1 MILIPSVTE
10 EQLLPPDG
18 QCSWQQYWIGYDL
31 YFTWTGYYLIY
42 ATLTCISTQLS
53 EEKKLLSR
61 DLISVPISTY
71 FLANELLNE
80 KGCLYFHVPHKCEL
94 PAAVYYMYIAPCV
107 YSVLMY
113 IYVWPAISR
122 SMKHEEQKSDE
133 HLWTMNNNESDHIF
147 YMPLLCSSRWNFN
160 RRKYLLKKEEEFG

>member
-1 MILIPSVTE
+1 MRLSLVF
-10 EQLLPPDG
+10 LLN
-18 QCSWQQYWIGYDL
+18 
-31 YFTWTGYYLIY
+31 YLK
-42 ATLTCISTQLS
+42 
-53 EEKKLLSR
+53 KKLLSR

-80 KGCLYFHVPHKCEL
+80 KGCLYFHVPDKCEL
-94 PAAVYYMYIAPCV
+94 PAAVYYMYIATCV
-107 YSVLMY
+107 YSVHMY

-147 YMPLLCSSRWNFN
+147 YMPQICSSRWIFN
-160 RRKYLLKKEEEFG
+160 RRKYMLTKKMHKIWPYQDDNNVKHMTSKNF

>member
-1 MILIPSVTE
+1 MQEKLRFTRFGSQKKTASPGIRAKKTEIPA
-10 EQLLPPDG
+10 LLVF
-18 QCSWQQYWIGYDL
+18 L
-31 YFTWTGYYLIY
+31 LNYLK
-42 ATLTCISTQLS
+42 
-53 EEKKLLSR
+53 KKLLSR

-94 PAAVYYMYIAPCV
+94 PAAVYYMYIATCV
-107 YSVLMY
+107 YSVHMY

-147 YMPLLCSSRWNFN
+147 YMPQICSSRWIFN
-160 RRKYLLKKEEEFG
+160 RRKYMLTKKKILIQLQIKVKCK